1 VRVDRLSDNRT
12 WLDDARTVARSFA
25 SDASGRTSDTAG
37 IGELD
42 MDTFDAAARQPRVV
56 VATDEPLAPISD
68 RPWPLHDMRV
78 LLVVGE
84 DLDAALVRNELDTSA
99 APFGTVMHTPQVG
112 EALDRL
118 GTERFDCVVVD
129 LGLCAGQAG
138 DVVRRIVTEYDVAV
152 VALTRDA
159 GVTDASDVI
168 AAGAHDCLVKGR
180 FGPDTLGRAV
190 SVAVL
195 RQADRRERAKLL
207 QALRRERD
215 RLAEVQRTARIGGW
229 AVDPFTGDIELSRE
243 ASGMFGVPASG
254 LGDRLALLDLLHPDD
269 HQAARTLFEGALAG
283 MTVEGVLRLT
293 RPSGTG
299 RWLHVRSAS
308 QRDER
313 GWGWGTVQDVTDQV
327 QRDLAQCALQI
338 RLERGQRLATL
349 GRLAG
354 GVAHDINNLV
364 AVMSMGT
371 AMARELL
378 PAGDP
383 AGEQLGLVADAIGR
397 ASALTSDLLVLARR
411 DEPAA
416 SVLAVPPVLDG
427 LSNLLRRTV
436 GDAVHL
442 VVTTGEHVPGV
453 RIERTRLEQILLN
466 LSANARDAMPRGG
479 TLTIDVSA
487 TDDANMRI
495 RVSDTG
501 DGMDSE
507 TQEHAFDP
515 FFTTKDPGRGT
526 GLGLALV
533 QGIVEA
539 AGGEVE
545 LRSTAGVGT
554 AIDVLL
560 PAAADE
566 TSQPIPDRGRT
577 HTTADIA
584 TILVVDDY
592 EPIATLV
599 SRLLMRHGHQ
609 VVTAVEPSVAAEVAS
624 SVDHLDLLVT
634 DVVMRDRSG
643 RDLAADLRRARPHL
657 PVVYLSGYTAD
668 VFGGQALRDGEWF
681 LRKPFNDVDL
691 LDAVGRAL
699 QHSHS

>member
-1 VRVDRLSDNRT
+1 VRVYEETRG
-12 WLDDARTVARSFA
+12 DDASAGAGSFA
-25 SDASGRTSDTAG
+25 SRAG
-37 IGELD
+37 DGVGSAAVEA
-42 MDTFDAAARQPRVV
+42 TFDAAGRLPRVV
-56 VATDEPLAPISD
+56 VAADEPPVTMPDPPGSVDDI
-68 RPWPLHDMRV
+68 RV

-84 DLDAALVRNELDTSA
+84 DRDAALVRGELDTSA
-99 APFGTVMHTPQVG
+99 ASFGTVTHTAHLE

-118 GTERFDCVVVD
+118 ATDRVDCIVLD

-138 DVVRRIVTEYDVAV
+138 VVVRRIVTEQDVAV
-152 VALTRDA
+152 VALTSDA
-159 GVTDASDVI
+159 GGAHASEVM

-180 FGPDTLGRAV
+180 FGPDRLGRAV
-190 SVAVL
+190 SVAVQ
-195 RQADRRERAKLL
+195 RQAGRRERARLL

-215 RLAEVQRTARIGGW
+215 RLAEVQRAARIGGW
-229 AVDPFTGDIELSRE
+229 AVDPFTGDIELSPE
-243 ASGMFGVPASG
+243 ASVLFGVPATG
-254 LGDRLALLDLLHPDD
+254 LGDRDSFLELLHPDD
-269 HQAARTLFEGALAG
+269 HQAARTLCEGALDG
-283 MTVEGVLRLT
+283 ITVEGVLRLAP
-293 RPSGTG
+293 RAGAG

-327 QRDLAQCALQI
+327 QRDLARCALQN
-338 RLERGQRLATL
+338 RLEREQRLATL

-378 PAGDP
+378 ADGDP
-383 AGEQLGLVADAIGR
+383 AAEQLGLVADAIGR

-411 DEPAA
+411 DEPVA
-416 SVLAVPPVLDG
+416 SVLSVVPVLHD
-427 LSNLLRRTV
+427 LSKLLRRTV
-436 GDAVHL
+436 GETANL
-442 VVTTGEHVPGV
+442 VVTTDDQVPGV
-453 RIERTRLEQILLN
+453 RIERSQLEQIMLN
-466 LSANARDAMPRGG
+466 LAANARDAMPNGG

-487 TDDANMRI
+487 TDDGRVHI
-495 RVSDTG
+495 RVTDDG
-501 DGMDSE
+501 QGMDSD
-507 TQEHAFDP
+507 TREHAFDP

-539 AGGEVE
+539 AGGEVD
-545 LRSTAGVGT
+545 LSSSPGAGT
-554 AIDVLL
+554 TIDVLL
-560 PAAADE
+560 PAAVGE
-566 TSQPIPDRGRT
+566 TSQLAPIRGRAEA
-577 HTTADIA
+577 TADVA

-599 SRLLMRHGHQ
+599 SRLLTRHGHQ
-609 VVTAVEPSVAAEVAS
+609 VVTAADPSVAAEVAG
-624 SVDHLDLLVT
+624 SVDRLDLLVT
-634 DVVMRDRSG
+634 DVMMRDRSG

-668 VFGGQALRDGEWF
+668 VFGGQELRRGEWF

-699 QHSHS
+699 QLSRS